1 VRGPAVGAEAS
12 PQLLFRGR
20 GWSRLPETDG
30 SATFTSFDGR
40 TERAAFDVDSD
51 PLYDRGV
58 GQVARTL
65 GERFRGL
72 PTPGELEDVMRIIGR
87 AHQAHREGAT

>member
-1 VRGPAVGAEAS
+1 
-12 PQLLFRGR
+12 
-20 GWSRLPETDG
+20 
-30 SATFTSFDGR
+30 
-40 TERAAFDVDSD
+40 VDSD

-65 GERFRGL
+65 GDRFRGL

-87 AHQAHREGAT
+87 AH